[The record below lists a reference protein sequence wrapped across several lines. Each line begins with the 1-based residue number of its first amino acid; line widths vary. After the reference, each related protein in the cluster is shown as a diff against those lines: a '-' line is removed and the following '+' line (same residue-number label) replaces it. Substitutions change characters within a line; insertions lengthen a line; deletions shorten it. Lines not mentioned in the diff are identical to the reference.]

1 MIHAGPVQNADS
13 DNARSRQ
20 SVSAIIPSYN
30 SATVLPAA
38 IESVVAQSH
47 NVDAIIVVDDGSSD
61 DTRCV
66 CAQSSRPVQYHQQA
80 NAGASTA
87 RNTGAAN
94 ARGEWLA
101 FLDADDVWLA
111 DKIQCQFQALARHP
125 EAVFSVTRTE
135 VWAPSQERY
144 EEMGWDG
151 SLDPVVMVCN
161 LLVRN
166 IFTGLCSSLLIRRD
180 AFDAIGG
187 FAAGK
192 ACEDRRIA
200 IELLQRYQ
208 GVIVDLPL
216 VRQQPGP
223 AHWTDPQ
230 RHRGEMLLL
239 IEEYAQLYKRLDPS
253 GRLQRKAIARVDERT
268 GMHYLENGDVKVASK
283 YLRSAVW
290 RWPWMKNPWRFLI
303 NASLGRLRVA
313 DSTD

>member
-1 MIHAGPVQNADS
+1 MRCEESGSNVSIAAS
-13 DNARSRQ
+13 I
-20 SVSAIIPSYN
+20 SVIIPSYN
-30 SATVLPAA
+30 SASVLTAA
-38 IESVVAQSH
+38 IESVASQSYS
-47 NVDAIIVVDDGSSD
+47 VDEIIVVDDGSVD
-61 DTRCV
+61 DTRKV
-66 CAQSSRPVQYHQQA
+66 CGRSDKRVRYVRQA

-94 ARGEWLA
+94 ARGQWLA
-101 FLDADDVWLA
+101 FLDADDVWLP
-111 DKIQCQFQALARHP
+111 DKLECQLSALSQHP
-125 EAVFSVTRTE
+125 EAAFCITRAE
-135 VWAPSQERY
+135 VWSPGRQCY
-144 EEMGWDG
+144 EGMGWDG
-151 SLDPVVMVCN
+151 SLDPVEMVRN

-180 AFDAIGG
+180 AFEAVGG

-216 VRQQPGP
+216 VRQQSGP

-230 RHRGEMLLL
+230 RHRAEMLLL
-239 IEEYAQLYKRLDPS
+239 INDYDQHYKMLDLS
-253 GRLQRKAIARVDERT
+253 GRLHRKTLARVDERT
-268 GMHYLENGDVKVASK
+268 GMHYLENGDVKAAAR

-290 RWPWMKNPWRFLI
+290 HWPWIKNPWRFLI

-313 DSTD
+313 EAPP